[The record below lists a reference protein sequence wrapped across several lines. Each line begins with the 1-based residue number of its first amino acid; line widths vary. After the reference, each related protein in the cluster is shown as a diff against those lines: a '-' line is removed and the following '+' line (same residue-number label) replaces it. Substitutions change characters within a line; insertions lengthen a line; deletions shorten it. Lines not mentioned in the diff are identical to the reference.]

1 MATLKITPSKSRV
14 RERQVAQT
22 GALALPMSLA
32 TQRGQGFAAIGK
44 VIEDIHKEQ
53 VAIEDNNTL
62 LELIKVASID
72 IENASAGASQNTDI
86 KFAINAF
93 DKVTKAEKW
102 NGLTKDKRPR
112 VKKQF
117 NEWLNKTKISEY
129 SSIAKSV
136 TKRHVGQTKA
146 TNNEYLDTLAL
157 KMASSD
163 LTKASNARADFESFF
178 NKAENA
184 VVYGPEGF
192 KKLEDDK
199 LLQAEKN
206 IVLFGAK
213 NHPNY
218 TINNYDAIKKR
229 IGTSLANKAVEAALQ
244 KIAADQDFA
253 IKQEKFVEK
262 ADIKNKVGT
271 FTELLIRIKND
282 NDPEYLGKLPT
293 LDLLND
299 LVSADKINSA
309 QYDALLRFYKDP
321 LARND
326 DNILD
331 LINGQIFI
339 ADSVE
344 ALDQIQNNMNFSPEY
359 LMSIGIK
366 DATTMTSLIERYK
379 NDREVFQD
387 SKEYLKVINNVLGA
401 VENTLIRDFGATE
414 KSDQDSRVQA
424 SRLYNE
430 FISEGLSPKD
440 AFIKMTKGYL
450 FQKGK
455 LPTLAQAAAVT
466 SIKIDTVGKIQTDQ
480 DPAKT
485 FDGWRNEV
493 MQEYKK
499 GNISINDLK
508 RDLDALDVRQDLF
521 YIRAEFGSALGNDK
535 FAWGESNS
543 ISGSGG
549 AVRD

>member
-1 MATLKITPSKSRV
+1 MAILKITPSQSRA
-14 RERQVAQT
+14 RERQVIQT

-136 TKRHVGQTKA
+136 TKRHVGDTKA
-146 TNNEYLDTLAL
+146 KHNEYLDTLTL

-163 LTKASNARADFESFF
+163 LRKASNARADIESFF
-178 NKAENA
+178 NKPENA

-218 TINNYDAIKKR
+218 TINNYDKIEKR
-229 IGTSLANKAVEAALQ
+229 IGTSLANKAKEKALQ

-253 IKQEKFVEK
+253 IKEEKFLEK
-262 ADIKNKVGT
+262 AEVKNKVGT
-271 FTELLIRIKND
+271 FTELLLRIKSVD
-282 NDPEYLGKLPT
+282 DPEYLGKIPT

-299 LVSADKINSA
+299 LVNADKINSA

-321 LARND
+321 DTAND
-326 DNILD
+326 DDVLD

-401 VENTLIRDFGATE
+401 VEQTLIRDFGTAE

-430 FISEGLSPKD
+430 FISEGMSPRD
-440 AFIKMTKGYL
+440 AFLKMTKGYL

-455 LPTLAQAAAVT
+455 LPALPQAAAF
-466 SIKIDTVGKIQTDQ
+466 SSFNIDNVSKIQKDQ
-480 DPAKT
+480 DPTMT
-485 FDGWRNEV
+485 FNGWRDQL
-493 MQEYKK
+493 MSMYKK
-499 GNISINDLK
+499 NTITINDLK
-508 RDLDALDVRQDLF
+508 RDLDALDIREDLF
-521 YIRAEFGSALGNDK
+521 KIRAEFGKALNDPD
-535 FAWGESNS
+535 FAWSESNS
-543 ISGSGG
+543 TSSST
-549 AVRD
+549 ADRT

>member
-1 MATLKITPSKSRV
+1 MAILKITQSKSRA
-14 RERQVAQT
+14 RERQVTQT

-93 DKVTKAEKW
+93 DKVTKADKW

-146 TNNEYLDTLAL
+146 TNNEYLDTLSL

-218 TINNYDAIKKR
+218 TINNYDKIEER
-229 IGTSLANKAVEAALQ
+229 IGTSLANKAKEKALQ

-271 FTELLIRIKND
+271 FTELLLRIRSD
-282 NDPEYLGKLPT
+282 DDPEYLGKLPT

-299 LVSADKINSA
+299 LVNADKINSA

-321 LARND
+321 DTAND
-326 DNILD
+326 DDVLD

-344 ALDQIQNNMNFSPEY
+344 ALDLIQNNLNFSPEY

-401 VENTLIRDFGATE
+401 VENTLIRDFGTAE

-430 FISEGLSPKD
+430 FISEGMSPQD
-440 AFIKMTKGYL
+440 AFLKMTKGYL

-455 LPTLAQAAAVT
+455 LPSLPQAAAVT
-466 SIKIDTVGKIQTDQ
+466 SININTVSKIQKDQ
-480 DPAKT
+480 DPAMT
-485 FDGWRNEV
+485 FNGWRDQV
-493 MQEYKK
+493 MEKYKK
-499 GNISINDLK
+499 GSITINDLK
-508 RDLDALDVRQDLF
+508 RDLDALDVREDLF
-521 YIRAEFGSALGNDK
+521 YIRAEFGKTLKDPD
-535 FAWGESNS
+535 FAWSESNS
-543 ISGSGG
+543 ISGDG

>member
-1 MATLKITPSKSRV
+1 MAILKITPSQSRA
-14 RERQVAQT
+14 RERQVTQT

-32 TQRGQGFAAIGK
+32 TQRGQGFAAVGK

-62 LELIKVASID
+62 LELIKTASID
-72 IENASAGASQNTDI
+72 IEKASANASQNTDI
-86 KFAINAF
+86 KNAINAF
-93 DKVTKAEKW
+93 DKVTKNETW
-102 NGLTKDKRPR
+102 NSLVLDKRPR

-129 SSIAKSV
+129 SSIAKAV
-136 TKRHVGQTKA
+136 TKKHVGDTKA
-146 TNNEYLDTLAL
+146 KHNEYLDTLSI
-157 KMASSD
+157 KMASTN
-163 LTKASNARADFESFF
+163 LTTASNARIDFESFS

-192 KKLEDDK
+192 KKLLNDK

-206 IVLFGAK
+206 IVIFGAK

-218 TINNYDAIKKR
+218 TIDNYDDIEKK
-229 IGTSLANKAVEAALQ
+229 IGTSLAKKAREVALQ

-262 ADIKNKVGT
+262 ADVKNKVGT
-271 FTELLIRIKND
+271 FTELLLRIRSD
-282 NDPEYLGKLPT
+282 DDPEYLGKLPT

-321 LARND
+321 KAAND
-326 DNILD
+326 DGILD

-401 VENTLIRDFGATE
+401 VENTLIRNFGAVE

-455 LPTLAQAAAVT
+455 LPTLSQAAPVT

-485 FDGWRNEV
+485 FDGWRNDV
-493 MQEYKK
+493 MQEYKE
-499 GNISINDLK
+499 GNITINDLK
-508 RDLDALDVRQDLF
+508 RDLDALDIRQDLF
-521 YIRAEFGSALGNDK
+521 YIRAEFGTALGNNK

-543 ISGSGG
+543 TTESTADRS
-549 AVRD
+549 